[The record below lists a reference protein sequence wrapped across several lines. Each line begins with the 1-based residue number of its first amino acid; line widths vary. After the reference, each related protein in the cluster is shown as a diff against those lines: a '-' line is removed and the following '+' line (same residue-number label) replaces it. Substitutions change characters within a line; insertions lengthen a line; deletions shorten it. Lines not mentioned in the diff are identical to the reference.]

1 MPKEKHPSHWTLQAQ
16 MKVSEPETRQEMEFP
31 SREEKW
37 KYIQENLPGLAAIL
51 LRFRELEAQVTNVRI
66 YENDNNER

>member
-1 MPKEKHPSHWTLQAQ
+1 
-16 MKVSEPETRQEMEFP
+16 MEFP